1 MSLELK
7 TKDQDAA
14 VIVLNLKFGIKAKE
28 RGTLDT
34 QMIAFLIAIYCIPR
48 TVHRKIPFW
57 NS

>member
-34 QMIAFLIAIYCIPR
+34 QMITFLRAIYCIPR
-48 TVHRKIPFW
+48 TVHRKIPF
-57 NS
+57 